1 MSETFGIA
9 ELAREFAVTTRTIR
23 FYEDKNLLSPVRQG
37 QRRVYSLR
45 DRVRL
50 RLIMRG
56 KRLGFALD
64 EIRQMIDLYNVD
76 PSEVTQLHH
85 FLDKIRERQ
94 AQLIAQ
100 KQDIS
105 ETLTELERIES
116 IDMNRILEHGGKV
129 RMVLI
134 EGNPISV
141 DTKRDLQKV
150 IRALS

>member
-64 EIRQMIDLYNVD
+64 EIRQMIDLYDVD

-100 KQDIS
+100 KHDIS
-105 ETLTELERIES
+105 ETLTEMERIES
-116 IDMNRILEHGGKV
+116 QCSKLLNEKEKNQQSDG
-129 RMVLI
+129 
-134 EGNPISV
+134 
-141 DTKRDLQKV
+141 
-150 IRALS
+150 

>member
-64 EIRQMIDLYNVD
+64 EIRQMIDLYDVD

-85 FLDKIRERQ
+85 FLDKIHERQ

-100 KQDIS
+100 KHDIS
-105 ETLTELERIES
+105 ETLTELERIEAQCS
-116 IDMNRILEHGGKV
+116 KLLNEK
-129 RMVLI
+129 
-134 EGNPISV
+134 
-141 DTKRDLQKV
+141 QK
-150 IRALS
+150 SQQSDG

>member
-64 EIRQMIDLYNVD
+64 EIRQMIALYDVD
-76 PSEVTQLHH
+76 PSEVAQLQH

-100 KQDIS
+100 KHDIS
-105 ETLTELERIES
+105 ETLTEMERIEAQCS
-116 IDMNRILEHGGKV
+116 KLLNEK
-129 RMVLI
+129 
-134 EGNPISV
+134 
-141 DTKRDLQKV
+141 QKNQQG
-150 IRALS
+150 SG

>member
-9 ELAREFAVTTRTIR
+9 ELAREFATTTRTIR

-45 DRVRL
+45 DRGRL

-64 EIRQMIDLYNVD
+64 EIRQMIDLYDVD

-100 KQDIS
+100 KHDIS
-105 ETLTELERIES
+105 ETLTEMERIES
-116 IDMNRILEHGGKV
+116 QCSKLLNEK
-129 RMVLI
+129 
-134 EGNPISV
+134 
-141 DTKRDLQKV
+141 QKKQQ
-150 IRALS
+150 SDG